1 MREVEKFQM
10 NLKYYRE
17 KNGWSQQQLAEII
30 NVSRPVIT
38 RLETGEQVPDLTY
51 LLSLSNALHVSIDH
65 LIGRDHQTN
74 ELLYEVDGRYHTE
87 QQLSHIIDYLIK
99 QPKMVTILNQ
109 LLLVKTKDR
118 KIIEEMLM
126 TIIEKSIKISE

>member
-65 LIGRDHQTN
+65 LIGRDQPPN
-74 ELLYEVDGRYHTE
+74 ELLYEVYGNYHTE
-87 QQLSHIIDYLIK
+87 QQLSHIIDYLKK
-99 QPKMVTILNQ
+99 QPKMVAILNQ

-118 KIIEEMLM
+118 KIIEDMLT

>member
-1 MREVEKFQM
+1 MREVEKFQL

-17 KNGWSQQQLAEII
+17 KSGWSQEQLAEMI

-38 RLETGEQVPDLTY
+38 RLETGEQEPNLSYLV
-51 LLSLSNALHVSIDH
+51 LLSHALHVGIDH
-65 LIGRDHQTN
+65 LIGQDSQPN
-74 ELLYEVDGRYHTE
+74 DLLFEVYGNYHTE
-87 QQLSHIIDYLIK
+87 QQLYPIIDYLIK
-99 QPKMVTILNQ
+99 QPKMIAMLNQ

-118 KIIEEMLM
+118 KLIEDMLL